1 MLHSSSF
8 GASRNCQFLLWVI
21 IWKAWTGQNTV
32 DSPQCHDTV
41 DSHMACLKCSRHIAI
56 WWKYVCLT
64 FRLPWR
70 ACTYWC
76 RGVLIDPLMV
86 NKSAQHVY
94 PRKQLRTASGMC
106 KSHFVTRHNSQ
117 WISTVKFSSNMLLKD
132 CQHVWSLAIR
142 KWSSSMVYRMS

>member
-1 MLHSSSF
+1 MAIYAGRQLNHSWELYMLHSSSF
-8 GASRNCQFLLWVI
+8 GASRNCQNSPLSDKPEL
-21 IWKAWTGQNTV
+21 A
-32 DSPQCHDTV
+32 SPQCHNTV

-94 PRKQLRTASGMC
+94 PRKQLLTASGMC
-106 KSHFVTRHNSQ
+106 KSHFVTHHNSQ
-117 WISTVKFSSNMLLKD
+117 WIRTVKFSSNMLLKD
-132 CQHVWSLAIR
+132 CQHVW
-142 KWSSSMVYRMS
+142 